1 MLTFPTFG
9 LSLLVNV
16 VSERPLKKVLASQR
30 DWALCGELT
39 MALGINH
46 LVYYQIKIVFP
57 VDWLPPVHDALEN
70 KGIPFLKRSVCLL
83 QIMRIRKKF
92 ILLHKVFKT
101 NKWRVVNL
109 NRSYN
114 YCLVFE
120 CLVDIWIRSLV
131 LSLVFCEIIQT
142 LFQIFRKLV
151 LKSLGIFTF
160 TSFISS
166 FSAFVV
172 KVCVFYQIWM

>member
-1 MLTFPTFG
+1 
-9 LSLLVNV
+9 
-16 VSERPLKKVLASQR
+16 
-30 DWALCGELT
+30 

-83 QIMRIRKKF
+83 QIMRIRKKL

-109 NRSYN
+109 DHIITAWYSN
-114 YCLVFE
+114 VWWIFE
-120 CLVDIWIRSLV
+120 SDLWFFHWYFVKSFKLY
-131 LSLVFCEIIQT
+131 FKY
-142 LFQIFRKLV
+142 IFRKLV

-160 TSFISS
+160 NSFISS

-172 KVCVFYQIWM
+172 KVCVFFIKFECK

>member
-1 MLTFPTFG
+1 MLWRRGSNKGSFTNYADNFYRLFWASTFLRWNLYPISFEKKSKILDHLG
-9 LSLLVNV
+9 PSPLVNV

-70 KGIPFLKRSVCLL
+70 KGMPFLKRSVCLL

-109 NRSYN
+109 DHIITAWHSN
-114 YCLVFE
+114 VWWIFE
-120 CLVDIWIRSLV
+120 SDLW
-131 LSLVFCEIIQT
+131 F
-142 LFQIFRKLV
+142 FHWY
-151 LKSLGIFTF
+151 
-160 TSFISS
+160 
-166 FSAFVV
+166 FV
-172 KVCVFYQIWM
+172 K